1 MTVSKRESFLWS
13 LLLFHFLPMK
23 VNEWHLWL
31 VTSVET
37 YNHACADVHASA
49 CILTIN
55 PLALQRNESI
65 HSIKHMQRW
74 YSAQVRQKCLWL
86 GMTATHVF
94 MWEWLEDELL
104 FNSVLIGKGVIA
116 LCFFFSLLF
125 FVSQQLLTDVV
136 VGSEWMTDSGF
147 SGGGEKKQTKH
158 TVFVWSLPLT
168 TSPSPSL
175 LGELVKTSPPSLLL
189 YFQQLLCLH
198 YSWLYC
204 WPLCPCMFIGWRTI
218 K

>member
-1 MTVSKRESFLWS
+1 MI
-13 LLLFHFLPMK
+13 
-23 VNEWHLWL
+23 
-31 VTSVET
+31 SV
-37 YNHACADVHASA
+37 
-49 CILTIN
+49 
-55 PLALQRNESI
+55 
-65 HSIKHMQRW
+65 
-74 YSAQVRQKCLWL
+74 QVGQKCLWL

-116 LCFFFSLLF
+116 LCFFSPSLSFF

-136 VGSEWMTDSGF
+136 VGSEWKTDSGF
-147 SGGGEKKQTKH
+147 SGGWEKKQTKR

-175 LGELVKTSPPSLLL
+175 LGELVKISPPLPSLVVSAA
-189 YFQQLLCLH
+189 LLCLH

-204 WPLCPCMFIGWRTI
+204 WPLYPCMFIGWRTI